1 MVRPASETCIAPYR
15 TRFEVLHRFS
25 GVNLRCMSEDAGFRE
40 LVGTEL
46 LSTEEGRAVVSL
58 RAEERHLNPNGTV
71 HGGVVYTL
79 VDVSMAEALKTLV
92 EGDER
97 PVTIEIKINYLEP
110 GKPGTL
116 TSTAQVRKGGK
127 RLVIVEAEVA
137 QGDEDDGEVVALA
150 TGTYTRIGG

>member
-1 MVRPASETCIAPYR
+1 
-15 TRFEVLHRFS
+15 
-25 GVNLRCMSEDAGFRE
+25 MSEDAGFRE

-46 LSTEEGRAVVSL
+46 SSTEEGRAIVSV
-58 RAEERHLNPNGTV
+58 RAEEHHLNPNGTV

-79 VDVSMAEALKTLV
+79 VDVSMAEALKTMV

-137 QGDEDDGEVVALA
+137 QEDEDDGEIVALA

>member
-1 MVRPASETCIAPYR
+1 
-15 TRFEVLHRFS
+15 
-25 GVNLRCMSEDAGFRE
+25 MSEHTGFRE

-46 LSTEEGRAVVSL
+46 SNTEEGRAVVSL

-79 VDVSMAEALKTLV
+79 VDVSMAEALKTMA

-137 QGDEDDGEVVALA
+137 QEDDDEIVALA
-150 TGTYTRIGG
+150 TGTYTRVGG

>member
-1 MVRPASETCIAPYR
+1 
-15 TRFEVLHRFS
+15 
-25 GVNLRCMSEDAGFRE
+25 MSQGEGFRE

-46 LSTEEGRAVVSL
+46 SSAKEGRAVVSL

-79 VDVSMAEALKTLV
+79 VDVSMAEALKTMI

-97 PVTIEIKINYLEP
+97 PVTIEIKVNYLEP
-110 GKPGTL
+110 GRPGTL

-127 RLVIVEAEVA
+127 RLTIVEAEVT
-137 QGDEDDGEVVALA
+137 QEDDSEVVALA
-150 TGTYTRIGG
+150 TGTYTHVDG

>member
-1 MVRPASETCIAPYR
+1 M
-15 TRFEVLHRFS
+15 
-25 GVNLRCMSEDAGFRE
+25 GVKLGCMSEDAGFRE

-46 LSTEEGRAVVSL
+46 SSAEEGRAVVNV
-58 RAEERHLNPNGTV
+58 RAEDRHSNPNGTV

-79 VDVSMAEALKTLV
+79 IDVSMAEALRTMI

-97 PVTIEIKINYLEP
+97 PVTIEIKVNYLEP

-127 RLVIVEAEVA
+127 RLTIVEAEVS
-137 QGDEDDGEVVALA
+137 QEDDGEVIALA
-150 TGTYTRIGG
+150 TGTYTRVDG

>member
-1 MVRPASETCIAPYR
+1 MGE
-15 TRFEVLHRFS
+15 
-25 GVNLRCMSEDAGFRE
+25 NAGFRE

-46 LSTEEGRAVVSL
+46 SSTEEGRAVVSV

-79 VDVSMAEALKTLV
+79 VDVSMAEALRTII

-110 GKPGTL
+110 GKPGLL

-137 QGDEDDGEVVALA
+137 QEDDGEIVALA
-150 TGTYTRIGG
+150 TGTYTRVGG

>member
-1 MVRPASETCIAPYR
+1 
-15 TRFEVLHRFS
+15 
-25 GVNLRCMSEDAGFRE
+25 MSENAGFRE

-46 LSTEEGRAVVSL
+46 SSTEEGRAVVGL
-58 RAEERHLNPNGTV
+58 HAEERHLNPNGSV

-79 VDVSMAEALKTLV
+79 VDVSMAEALKTMV

-97 PVTIEIKINYLEP
+97 PVTIEIKVNYLEP

-137 QGDEDDGEVVALA
+137 QEDGGEIVALA
-150 TGTYTRIGG
+150 TGTYTRI